1 MSDGGFNVDEHI
13 KKRRGVTKI
22 HSTIFNKKG
31 QYHISYP
38 DMVEGNNVEYVKR
51 PGEFTEPE
59 NIEPNVDIVDN
70 IQEEVSKNE
79 IKPIPKPKKPKMR
92 LSVSA
97 GETKRIGNIE
107 LTKTNNDFEVKFVK
121 FDRILI
127 DRFKNLVPKRIWQ
140 NTIRKW
146 KVPFESEQQLLEF
159 FRKYFYDDF

>member
-92 LSVSA
+92 LSVSQEKPK
-97 GETKRIGNIE
+97 G
-107 LTKTNNDFEVKFVK
+107 
-121 FDRILI
+121 
-127 DRFKNLVPKRIWQ
+127 LV
-140 NTIRKW
+140 T
-146 KVPFESEQQLLEF
+146 
-159 FRKYFYDDF
+159 